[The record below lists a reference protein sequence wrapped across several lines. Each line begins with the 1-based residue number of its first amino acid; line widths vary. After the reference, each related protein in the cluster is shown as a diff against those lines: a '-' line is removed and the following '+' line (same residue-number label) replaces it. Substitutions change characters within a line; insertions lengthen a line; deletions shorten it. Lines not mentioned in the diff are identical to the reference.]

1 MSTNKQIQM
10 VMSDM
15 LFVTW
20 ALRPEVVR
28 KLVDE
33 RLELDTRIDSNGE
46 TVAFVS
52 AVCFHV
58 TEVRSSALLL
68 PRLSFEQVNYRAYV
82 RVHDVP
88 SVYFFDMKVNSRM
101 VTAMTSFLSVPV
113 HHEEID
119 ITTAPGAGG
128 LLGYKIESAG
138 IQAEVTIGEQDVDAD
153 GEARIAPD
161 FITARMTGYAVAGD
175 GMFRIEVEQ
184 PGLNAV
190 SARIRSVKAPM
201 LEQAGLVTSDQS
213 SRPHSA
219 LYVREALFGADTP
232 IREW

>member
-1 MSTNKQIQM
+1 MTSNKQIQM

-20 ALRPEVVR
+20 ALPPEVVR
-28 KLVDE
+28 KLVDA
-33 RLELDTRIDSNGE
+33 RLDLDTRTDSTGA

-58 TEVRSSALLL
+58 SEVRSSALLL
-68 PRLSFEQVNYRAYV
+68 PRLSFEQINYRAYV
-82 RVHDVP
+82 KVHDVP
-88 SVYFFDMKVNSRM
+88 SVFFFEMKVNSRM

-119 ITTAPGAGG
+119 IAAAPGAGG
-128 LLGYKIESAG
+128 LLEYRIESAG
-138 IQAEVTIGEQDVDAD
+138 FRAEATIGEQNRDAD
-153 GEARIAPD
+153 LEGRIDPE
-161 FITARMTGYAVAGD
+161 FITSRMVGYAPAGD

-184 PGLNAV
+184 PGLDSV
-190 SARIRSVKAPM
+190 PARIQSVRAPV
-201 LEQAGLVTSDQS
+201 LEQAGLVTPEQS

-219 LYVREALFGADTP
+219 LYVGEALFGAAAP
-232 IREW
+232 IRVW